1 MYLCI
6 DKLVHDLLDVRIIY
20 LTQEHF
26 NISSRSL
33 HQPLQSKTTDFT
45 NVKQRQNRQTRRYK
59 EHKHLSPHNYHRINS
74 NRGLN

>member
-33 HQPLQSKTTDFT
+33 HQPT
-45 NVKQRQNRQTRRYK
+45 NQAIKNNRFYKRQTTTRQTDGPLQRAQAFIT
-59 EHKHLSPHNYHRINS
+59 S
-74 NRGLN
+74 